1 MRSLLIAIPLLA
13 SAAAWAAPATTG
25 GFVGE
30 PPKPVTVEQARA
42 LPDDSP
48 VVLQGRIT
56 KRLNHDNY
64 ECQDKT
70 GKITV
75 EIDKHVWAGQT
86 VAPKDQVEISGEVDK
101 DLTSTEIDVK
111 QLRLL
116 H

>member
-1 MRSLLIAIPLLA
+1 MRSLLIAVPLLA
-13 SAAAWAAPATTG
+13 SAAVWAGPAATG

-30 PPKPVTVEQARA
+30 PPKPVTVEQ
-42 LPDDSP
+42 
-48 VVLQGRIT
+48 
-56 KRLNHDNY
+56 RLNHDNY
-64 ECQDKT
+64 EFQDKT

-116 H
+116 R